1 MTSFEQKRYY
11 NFHRTTK
18 KIIDHTIHI
27 PFHIILPIDQRI
39 ILISLTD
46 IPKDLYDL
54 QFCLVN
60 SSILFIIHSF
70 LVIPSK
76 YRYTNAQL

>member
-46 IPKDLYDL
+46 IPKDFIHYSLIFSYPIQVSLHKRTTIKIIIQLL
-54 QFCLVN
+54 Q
-60 SSILFIIHSF
+60 
-70 LVIPSK
+70 
-76 YRYTNAQL
+76 

>member
-1 MTSFEQKRYY
+1 MTSFEQKRYD

-18 KIIDHTIHI
+18 KIIDHTI
-27 PFHIILPIDQRI
+27 HIILPIDQRI

-54 QFCLVN
+54 QFCL
-60 SSILFIIHSF
+60 
-70 LVIPSK
+70 
-76 YRYTNAQL
+76 R

>member
-54 QFCLVN
+54 QF
-60 SSILFIIHSF
+60 
-70 LVIPSK
+70 
-76 YRYTNAQL
+76 

>member
-39 ILISLTD
+39 ILISPTD

-54 QFCLVN
+54 QFCL
-60 SSILFIIHSF
+60 
-70 LVIPSK
+70 
-76 YRYTNAQL
+76 R